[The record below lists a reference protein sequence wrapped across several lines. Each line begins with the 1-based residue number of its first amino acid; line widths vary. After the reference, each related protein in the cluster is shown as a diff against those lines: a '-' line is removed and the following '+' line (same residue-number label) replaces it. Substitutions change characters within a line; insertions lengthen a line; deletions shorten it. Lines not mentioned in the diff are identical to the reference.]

1 MVRKI
6 LVPVDGSRK
15 SKAGLEHALTTYGG
29 ESITALHVMTPHDV
43 WEEGSETERVAASD
57 SPAPAI
63 DETGPETPKA
73 EWYETARA
81 DAEAILDD
89 AREQANEHD
98 VDITTA
104 VDVGEPWRGI
114 VRYAR
119 ENEFDHVILGS
130 HGRRDDSPA
139 PLGSVAETVMRRCPV
154 MVSVVR

>member
-1 MVRKI
+1 MVRQI

-15 SKAGLEHALTTYGG
+15 SKAGLEHALTTYAG
-29 ESITALHVMTPHDV
+29 ESITALHVMTPHDI
-43 WEEGSETERVAASD
+43 WQEGGETEGVTGSD
-57 SPAPAI
+57 APPTAMW
-63 DETGPETPKA
+63 ESGPETPKA

-89 AREQANEHD
+89 ARDQANEHG

-154 MVSVVR
+154 MVSIVR